1 MKKTREPKFYK
12 IDKGLKV
19 PAIAVN
25 REPTTPSRTSLTMQ
39 VLEKGDSF
47 LIKDEVTALKSL
59 KVVRDF
65 VSRDRKRDVNRV
77 FTTRKVGN
85 GLRIWRV
92 K

>member
-1 MKKTREPKFYK
+1 MKKTREPKLYK

-19 PAIAVN
+19 PKIAVN
-25 REPTTPSRTSLTMQ
+25 RKQTTPSLTSLTMQ

-47 LIKDEVTALKSL
+47 LIKDEVAALKSM

-65 VSRDRKRDVNRV
+65 VSRDRKRDVDRV

>member
-1 MKKTREPKFYK
+1 MKKTRVPKLYK
-12 IDKGLKV
+12 IDKGMKV
-19 PAIAVN
+19 PEIAVN
-25 REPTTPSRTSLTMQ
+25 REQTTPSRTSLTMQ

-47 LIKDEVTALKSL
+47 LIKDEVAALKSL

-65 VSRDRKRDVNRV
+65 VSRDRRRDVDRV